1 MPAFH
6 PEPSWQHGHPANKV
20 GVLLINLGTPAA
32 PTATAVRP
40 YLQEFLSDPRVVEM
54 PRWLWK
60 LILHGIILRTRPRK
74 SAAKYASIWQKEG
87 SPLLLHTA
95 ELTHQLQQ
103 RLHGQVIVDFAMR
116 YGEPSI
122 ASRLHQLK
130 AQGCQRVLLL
140 PLYPQYASS
149 SSGSAL
155 DECWRVLRQYRH
167 VPDIRT
173 LRHYHDHPAYI
184 TALAARVRQHW
195 QQHGQGDVLLM
206 SFHGVPKATLE
217 QGDPYF
223 CECHKTARLLAET
236 LALSTQ
242 QWQIAF
248 QSRFGRAEWVK
259 PYTHDTLKQLGKRKL
274 ARLDV
279 ICPAFAT
286 DCLETLEEIA
296 QEGKETFIQ
305 AGGGE
310 FHYIPCLNKE
320 KHHIDLLETLIREH
334 THGWIETPD
343 AVALTASR
351 QRALAIGAPR

>member
-6 PEPSWQHGHPANKV
+6 PEPQWQHGSAHKT

-40 YLQEFLSDPRVVEM
+40 YLQQFLSDPRVVDM

-60 LILHGIILRTRPRK
+60 IILHGIILRTRPRK
-74 SAAKYASIWQKEG
+74 SAAKYASIWQKKG

-95 ELTHQLQQ
+95 ELAHQLQQ
-103 RLHGQVIVDFAMR
+103 RLHGQVMVEFAMR

-130 AQGCQRVLLL
+130 AQGCQQILLL

-184 TALAARVRQHW
+184 EALAQTVRQHW
-195 QQHGQGDVLLM
+195 TQYGQGDVLLM

-223 CECHKTARLLAET
+223 CECHKTARLLAQT
-236 LALSTQ
+236 LELAPDR
-242 QWQIAF
+242 WQLAF

-259 PYTHDTLKQLGKRKL
+259 PYTHETLKQLGKRKL

-296 QEGKETFIQ
+296 QEGKETFTQ

-310 FHYIPCLNKE
+310 FRYIACLNSQAA
-320 KHHIDLLETLIREH
+320 HLALLETLVLDH
-334 THGWIETPD
+334 TQGWLTAPD
-343 AVALTASR
+343 AVALTLSR
-351 QRALAIGAPR
+351 QRALEIGATR